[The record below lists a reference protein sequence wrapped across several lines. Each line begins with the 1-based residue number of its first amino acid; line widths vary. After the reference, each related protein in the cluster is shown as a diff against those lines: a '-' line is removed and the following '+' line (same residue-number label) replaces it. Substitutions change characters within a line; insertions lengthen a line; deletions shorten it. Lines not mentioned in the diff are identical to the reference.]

1 MTGRRPPRVPACAN
15 VTPDE
20 LLRLYDEQ
28 VRATFDQRVPDA
40 WTVTRDG
47 PLARALTTHQGF
59 AMFTEDASG
68 LGHDE
73 LAALVDRTFAYY
85 AALGETFEW
94 KTFDHDR
101 SDLLPLLLA
110 AGAQPEEHEALVLGE
125 AAPLAT
131 DPVLPPGL
139 ALREVSERADL
150 DRIGAMESEV
160 WGEDWSW
167 LADDLASRLDDP
179 VDPVRVFVVE
189 DVEADRR
196 VVSAAWLAPM
206 IGTRIAGLWGG
217 STLAAY
223 RGRGIYRA
231 LVAVRARLALELG
244 HDLLQVDASDDSRPI
259 LERLGLQTVGGTTP
273 YVTPSST

>member
-1 MTGRRPPRVPACAN
+1 MAPRRGRCQHPRVSPE
-15 VTPDE
+15 E

-28 VRATFDQRVPDA
+28 VRATFDQRVPAA

-47 PLARALTTHQGF
+47 PLARALTTHDGF
-59 AMFTEDASG
+59 AMLTEDASG
-68 LGHDE
+68 LSGAE
-73 LAALVDRTFAYY
+73 LAALVERTFGYFAER
-85 AALGETFEW
+85 GQGFEW

-101 SDLLPLLLA
+101 ADLGPLLLA
-110 AGAQPEEHEALVLGE
+110 AGAEPEEHEALILGE
-125 AAPLAT
+125 AAPLAG
-131 DPVLPPGL
+131 DPQLPTGL
-139 ALREVSERADL
+139 VLREVRERADFV
-150 DRIGAMESEV
+150 RIGRLHSEV
-160 WGEDWSW
+160 WDDDWTW

-189 DVEADRR
+189 DHDAGER

-206 IGTRIAGLWGG
+206 VGTRVAGLWGG

-223 RGRGIYRA
+223 RRRGIYRA

-244 HDLLQVDASDDSRPI
+244 YDLLQIDASDDSRPI

-273 YVTPSST
+273 FVARSNA